1 MAMTM
6 NEIYEENLKNGGM
19 TPSKKIKDTSIR
31 FPNKIAMRYKEFGV
45 WQETT
50 YEDFWKKSNYLSLG
64 LKFFGIQKGDSVAIH
79 SENRPEW
86 LVSDLSIMNAGGVT
100 VPLFTTYSDK
110 DYEYAALGI
119 ISH

>member
-1 MAMTM
+1 MTM
-6 NEIYEENLKNGGM
+6 TMTEIYEEILRDGGM

-50 YEDFWKKSNYLSLG
+50 YEEFWKKSNYLSMG
-64 LKFFGIQKGDSVAIH
+64 LKFFGIEKGHSVAIH

-86 LVSDLSIMNAGGVT
+86 FIADI
-100 VPLFTTYSDK
+100 
-110 DYEYAALGI
+110 GI
-119 ISH
+119 QAIGAIR

>member
-1 MAMTM
+1 MSMTM
-6 NEIYEENLKNGGM
+6 NEIYEEILKDGGM

-45 WQETT
+45 WKETT
-50 YEDFWKKSNYLSLG
+50 YKDFWKKSNYLSMG

-86 LVSDLSIMNAGGVT
+86 FIADIGIQSIGAVSVGLYPTNPSSEVEYL
-100 VPLFTTYSDK
+100 LFF
-110 DYEYAALGI
+110 LFL
-119 ISH
+119 